1 VDFLREDVYDEEG
14 TLTDLAP
21 KIYEAIGTM
30 EALRA
35 RSNQLLDIYNT
46 KYPSKK
52 MPLVLFDDALKH
64 LTRISRAIQ
73 LQRSSALLV
82 GVGGSGK

>member
-1 VDFLREDVYDEEG
+1 LREDIYDEEG

-30 EALRA
+30 DSLRA
-35 RSNQLLDIYNT
+35 RCNQLLDIYNN
-46 KYPSKK
+46 KFPSKK

-64 LTRISRAIQ
+64 LTRISRSI
-73 LQRSSALLV
+73 
-82 GVGGSGK
+82 